1 MIRSR
6 RIPVAAGTSALP
18 AFFLAAA
25 AFVLLAG
32 CSGRSPAPG
41 PRRAPHIV
49 FITADALR
57 DDHLSMN
64 GYPRVTSRNIDSFA
78 AGAWNFTDA
87 VTVIPKTTPSF
98 ATMFTGW
105 HPEVHGVRSNLETV
119 PPQAPMLAE
128 ILRSHGYR
136 TAGFVSNP
144 VLDARWGFGRGFDE
158 YRMFPLQSG
167 MDDMRRAFEEWA
179 RLPWD
184 RPTFVWVHFI
194 DPHGPYTPPP
204 EDSAVFSGDPLDQG
218 KDTAPIRYEPIKGFD
233 PNKILGA
240 IPTYQVR
247 GNENRVSF
255 YVREYDAEIRY
266 VDRIFGEIISLLR
279 ARGLFDS
286 SLVIFASDHGESLGE
301 NNYYFE
307 HGWYAYDTSLRIPL
321 LIKEPGQSERRGV
334 DEQVTTLDFFPTI
347 LAAAGIEN
355 QWPGPGRNLLA
366 PLESGRSALV
376 ENSGRYP
383 ERYMGL
389 RTSRLK
395 YLRQVPSGR
404 EELYDL
410 ATDPRETQ
418 NRAPADAAGL
428 RAARELYAKL
438 LGELRET
445 AREAEEGKP
454 GAEHIEDLRR
464 LGYVQ

>member
-1 MIRSR
+1 MTRSR
-6 RIPVAAGTSALP
+6 RIHGLAGTNTQP
-18 AFFLAAA
+18 AI
-25 AFVLLAG
+25 LLAMAASLLLAD
-32 CSGRSPAPG
+32 CSGRSPAPA
-41 PRRAPHIV
+41 PRRTPNIV
-49 FITADALR
+49 LITADALR
-57 DDHLSMN
+57 YDHLSMN
-64 GYPRVTSRNIDSFA
+64 GYPRATSRNIDSFA

-87 VTVIPKTTPSF
+87 ITVIPKTTPSF
-98 ATMFTGW
+98 ATMFTGR
-105 HPEVHGVRSNLETV
+105 HPEVHGVRSNLEAV
-119 PPQAPMLAE
+119 PPGAPMLAE
-128 ILRSHGYR
+128 VLRSRGYR

-144 VLDARWGFGRGFDE
+144 VLDARWGFGRGFDQ

-167 MDDMRRAFEEWA
+167 MDDMRRAFVEWA
-179 RLPWD
+179 QPPWD

-204 EDSAVFSGDPLDQG
+204 EDSAVFSGDSLDKG
-218 KDTAPIRYEPIKGFD
+218 KDTAPTRYQPISGFD

-240 IPTYQVR
+240 IPAYQVR

-255 YVREYDAEIRY
+255 YVREYDAEIHY
-266 VDRIFGEIISLLR
+266 MDRIFGEIVSLLR
-279 ARGLFDS
+279 TRGVFDS
-286 SLVIFASDHGESLGE
+286 SLVIFASDHGESLCE

-321 LIKEPGQSERRGV
+321 LIKEPGQSERRRV
-334 DEQVTTLDFFPTI
+334 DEQVSNLDFFPTI
-347 LAAAGIEN
+347 LAAAGIED

-366 PLESGRSALV
+366 PIESGRSALV

-383 ERYMGL
+383 ERYMGF

-395 YLRQVPSGR
+395 YLRQIPSAR

-410 ATDPRETQ
+410 AADPRETV
-418 NRAPADAAGL
+418 NRVPADAGAL
-428 RAARELYAKL
+428 RAARELYSRL

-445 AREAEEGKP
+445 ARESEEGKP
-454 GAEHIEDLRR
+454 GTEHLDDLRR